1 MIPVHDPKVPL
12 RMHLRP
18 AQWRGIVARVLSRH
32 GLSTADLEPATSGSD
47 VVWLSSSAVIKISA
61 PAWAD
66 EIDAEARWCEAAQ
79 VPTPQV
85 LAVGREQ
92 DWPYVITQR
101 LPGRGLD
108 QVWAHADRA
117 ERLLWAA
124 RLGELVAALH
134 ATPVTPDPGWDAY
147 VAESRRQAPER
158 ERAITDTAAFLAD
171 VRWTHAPH
179 VLLHTELLGEHV
191 LVDDDGVTGVIDLAD
206 GRVGHPLYEV
216 AAPVQFLFKGEP
228 GLLTAFFDAW
238 GRERPDAETL
248 LAWSLSHRF
257 GRMARV
263 LEQPVPACQAADV
276 FRS

>member
-1 MIPVHDPKVPL
+1 
-12 RMHLRP
+12 MHLQP
-18 AQWRGIVARVLSRH
+18 HQWRDIAARVLARH
-32 GLSTADLEPATSGSD
+32 GLSTADLAPADSGSD
-47 VVWLSSSAVIKISA
+47 VVWLSDTAVIKISA
-61 PAWAD
+61 PVWAD
-66 EIDAEARWCEAAQ
+66 EIDAEARWCARAQ

-92 DWPYVITQR
+92 GWPYVITQR

-108 QVWAHADRA
+108 QVWARADRS
-117 ERLLWAA
+117 ERLVWAA

-134 ATPVTPDPGWDAY
+134 ATPVEPDPGWDAY

-158 ERAITDTAAFLAD
+158 ERAIRDTAAFLERI
-171 VRWTHAPH
+171 RWTAEPH

-191 LVDDDGVTGVIDLAD
+191 LVDDHGVVGVIDFAD

-238 GRERPDAETL
+238 GRPLPDPDTL

-263 LEQPVPACQAADV
+263 LDQPHAAHDAARAV
-276 FRS
+276 FTS